1 MSGGAPALDAA
12 VYAGLFGAYPDAL
25 LLVDAG
31 GRIVLANPVA
41 AKLLGY
47 EGGEGDE
54 LVGMSVDTLVPDA
67 IRARHADYRAGYA
80 AHPRTRPMG
89 NQMDLVARRRD
100 GSEVMVEIALSPM
113 VSDGRRYVVTAIR
126 AIGDYPRVK
135 QALQRARYSDVVA
148 RLGRLAVD
156 TRDPKHLLQ
165 QVPAMTTEALGVEA
179 AAVYLFDTT
188 RTHCLV
194 AGGVGLAPEEH
205 EGAEL
210 PADDSLLPGRVL
222 RENAAVLWT
231 DAEPLD
237 GLQPRPGYR
246 DAGIRSALAVPLSD
260 RGRTVGVLA
269 ARSRDVRRFGEDEQR
284 FLESMGNLLASSLQ
298 RAHTEEQLSHAQRLE
313 SVGQLTGGIA
323 HDFNNLLTV
332 IQGNL
337 QVLEELASVAADPH
351 AQRLVAA
358 ATRASKRGAE
368 LTGKLLAF
376 SRRQVLQPGQIDI
389 SQMLHS
395 LADMLR
401 RTLDQHVRIGVDAP
415 PSCPPCVADPGQL
428 ESALLNIAIN
438 ARDAMP
444 AGGTLGFSARLVEG
458 LPEALHAD
466 AREGDA
472 ADPRGRYVAIA
483 VTDTGSGMPEEVK
496 ERAFEPFFTTK
507 EAGRGTGLGLATVYG
522 FVKQSRG
529 AVALDS
535 ELGTGTTLTLYIPA
549 ADASDLAE
557 EAAAG
562 PRGEIPAGLEVLL
575 VEDDGEVRAVVRA
588 FLDAL
593 GCATTACSSAEEAL
607 RLLDAGGVRCRLL
620 LTDIALGPGMRGI
633 ELARLAEQRLPGLAV
648 ILMSGFS
655 SELLDANRDAPGHWE
670 LLKKPYGRDELADA
684 VARVMAA
691 GRP

>member
-1 MSGGAPALDAA
+1 MNAEDTPLDAA
-12 VYAGLFGAYPDAL
+12 VHAALFDAYPDAL
-25 LLVDAG
+25 LLVGAD

-41 AKLLGY
+41 ARLLGY
-47 EGGEGDE
+47 ESDD
-54 LVGMSVDTLVPDA
+54 LVGLNVDALVPDA
-67 IRARHADYRAGYA
+67 IRSRHADYRAGYA

-100 GSEVMVEIALSPM
+100 GSQVMVEIALSPL
-113 VSDGRRYVVTAIR
+113 VSQGRRYVVTAIR

-165 QVPAMTTEALGVEA
+165 QVPVMTTEALDVEA

-188 RTHCLV
+188 RTHFVVC
-194 AGGVGLAPEEH
+194 GGVGLAPEEH
-205 EGAEL
+205 EGARL
-210 PADDSLLPGRVL
+210 PNEDGLLPGRVM
-222 RENAAVLWT
+222 RDNAAVLWT
-231 DAEPLD
+231 AADPTPGLKLRQGYLD
-237 GLQPRPGYR
+237 V
-246 DAGIRSALAVPLSD
+246 GIRSALAVPLSD
-260 RGRTVGVLA
+260 RGRAVGVLA
-269 ARSRDVRRFGEDEQR
+269 AHSRDERRFGEDEQR

-298 RAHTEEQLSHAQRLE
+298 RMHTEEQLSHSQRLE

-337 QVLEELASVAADPH
+337 QVMEDLPSVAGDPH

-358 ATRASKRGAE
+358 ATRASRRGAE

-376 SRRQVLQPGQIDI
+376 SRRQVLQPGQIDT

-401 RTLDQHVRIGVDAP
+401 RTLDQHVRISVDAP

-444 AGGTLGFSARLVEG
+444 AGGTLGFTARAVDG
-458 LPEALHAD
+458 LPEALRAAD
-466 AREGDA
+466 GEGDA
-472 ADPRGRYVAIA
+472 ADPLGRYVAIS
-483 VTDTGSGMPEEVK
+483 VSDTGAGMPDEVK

-522 FVKQSRG
+522 FVKQSHG

-535 ELGTGTTLTLYIPA
+535 ELGAGTTLTLYIPV
-549 ADASDLAE
+549 ADACDTDEEDAPAE
-557 EAAAG
+557 
-562 PRGEIPAGLEVLL
+562 RGEIPPGLEVLL

-593 GCATTACSSAEEAL
+593 GCKTTACSSAEEAL
-607 RLLDAGGVRCRLL
+607 RLLDAGGLGCRLL

-633 ELARLAEQRLPGLAV
+633 ELARLVEQRLPGLAV

-655 SELLDANRDAPGHWE
+655 SELLDANRDAPEHWE
-670 LLKKPYGRDELADA
+670 LLKKPYGREELADA
-684 VARVMAA
+684 VARVIAA
-691 GRP
+691 G